1 MVPTG
6 RTVRT
11 WSTVYIIKS
20 IRESMPNSVLSSA
33 SRNPK
38 QPALAYVEFHRWS
51 TKAQTLLKQFRQEDS
66 LFLLEL
72 EKAAASA
79 C

>member
-1 MVPTG
+1 
-6 RTVRT
+6 
-11 WSTVYIIKS
+11 
-20 IRESMPNSVLSSA
+20 MPNSVLSSA